1 MEAGIVPCGFTIV
14 YLLRNRNRKSED
26 VTETATRAL
35 IMGCI
40 IAVVGAISP
49 VLAWAFVLPPLVTFV
64 FFLVYQKTRDGP
76 PHMQT
81 NIQGLS

>member
-14 YLLRNRNRKSED
+14 YLLRNRHRKSEE

-35 IMGCI
+35 VMGCI

-49 VLAWAFVLPPLVTFV
+49 LLAWSFVVPPLVIFV
-64 FFLVYQKTRDGP
+64 FFLLYQKTRNG
-76 PHMQT
+76 H
-81 NIQGLS
+81 